1 MAASKTEGKRG
12 SLIVAQCSERFT
24 ALTQISWGK
33 QRLVRAKTA
42 ELPYTK
48 AKLEGR
54 RANLSSL

>member
-1 MAASKTEGKRG
+1 MEACETEAKRAPLMAAQ
-12 SLIVAQCSERFT
+12 LSERFT
-24 ALTQISWGK
+24 VLTHASGGA

-42 ELPYTK
+42 ELPDTK